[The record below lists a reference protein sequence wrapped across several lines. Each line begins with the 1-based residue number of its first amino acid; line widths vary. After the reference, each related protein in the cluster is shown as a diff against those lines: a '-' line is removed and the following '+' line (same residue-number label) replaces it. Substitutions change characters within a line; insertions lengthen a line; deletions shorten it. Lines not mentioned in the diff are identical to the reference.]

1 MAGRTGHAATVKV
14 ARITAAQTR
23 PLRHL
28 ILRPNQPAEAT
39 EYTGDHDPDTRHFGA
54 FDRDRLVGVAS
65 LYREPRSGGPADGWR
80 LRGMATALEARR
92 RGAGRALL
100 DACRDHAAAHG
111 GGELW
116 CNARMVA
123 RDFYVAAGFEAVG
136 EEFDIEDIG
145 AHMVMWVEVTG
156 TGGGRGPERVGGR

>member
-1 MAGRTGHAATVKV
+1 MEVAT
-14 ARITAAQTR
+14 ITAEQTR

-28 ILRPNQPAEAT
+28 ILRPTQPAEAT
-39 EYTGDHDPDTRHFGA
+39 EYPGDHDPDTRHFGA
-54 FDRDRLVGVAS
+54 FDGGRLVGIAS
-65 LYREPRSGGPADGWR
+65 LYREPRAEGPADGWR
-80 LRGMATALEARR
+80 LRGMATAVDARG

-100 DACRDHAAAHG
+100 GACRDHVAAHG

-123 RDFYVAAGFEAVG
+123 RDFYAAGGFDVVG

-145 AHMVMWVEVTG
+145 AHVVMCIDVA
-156 TGGGRGPERVGGR
+156 PAPDP